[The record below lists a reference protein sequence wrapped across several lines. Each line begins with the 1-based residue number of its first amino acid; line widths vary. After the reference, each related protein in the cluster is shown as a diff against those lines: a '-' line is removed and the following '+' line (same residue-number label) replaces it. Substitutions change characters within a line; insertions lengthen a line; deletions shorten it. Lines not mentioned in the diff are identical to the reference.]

1 MPLSCFWLQ
10 IYLESLVRI
19 DVENSSPEFIIYKS
33 NTSGGIT
40 YHGNKLKIESL
51 LVKKIN
57 KAREQPTVLIAP
69 PPPLGP
75 FILLMERIKEWSSAA
90 QILIDLHTNKHIIA
104 QVNITAILT

>member
-1 MPLSCFWLQ
+1 M
-10 IYLESLVRI
+10 IYR
-19 DVENSSPEFIIYKS
+19 S
-33 NTSGGIT
+33 NIT
-40 YHGNKLKIESL
+40 YNKLKIESL

-57 KAREQPTVLIAP
+57 KAREQPTVL
-69 PPPLGP
+69 PPLGP

>member
-1 MPLSCFWLQ
+1 MSCFWLQ

-40 YHGNKLKIESL
+40 YNKLKIESL

-57 KAREQPTVLIAP
+57 KAREQPTVLIA